1 MNLFGYEWKK
11 MIPKKGLLFIPLL
24 YIYICLL
31 ILDLYRVMIY
41 GSNGLFHIISISR
54 FYV

>member
-24 YIYICLL
+24 YIYLFIDFGFVSSDD
-31 ILDLYRVMIY
+31 I
-41 GSNGLFHIISISR
+41 FHIISISR

>member
-24 YIYICLL
+24 YIYLFIIINSHNH
-31 ILDLYRVMIY
+31 ILT
-41 GSNGLFHIISISR
+41 
-54 FYV
+54 